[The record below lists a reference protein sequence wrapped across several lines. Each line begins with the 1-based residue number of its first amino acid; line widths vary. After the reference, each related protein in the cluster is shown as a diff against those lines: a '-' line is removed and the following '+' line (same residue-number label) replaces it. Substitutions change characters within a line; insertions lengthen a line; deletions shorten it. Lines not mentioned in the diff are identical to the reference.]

1 MRPPSLLS
9 LTLDAALLRIA
20 NIADLSHLPD
30 HLLIDLFRRTLSA
43 GKLTEK
49 VLKLFLAT
57 DCEDII
63 LAVRLLNIKQPLVPV
78 LPTNSEVDIV
88 IAALQPNLTTFFE
101 AWRPFFS
108 RFHIIVVKD
117 PDMAEDLQIPAGFDL
132 KVYTKSDIN
141 GLLGASSSINLSGH
155 SCRYFGYL
163 VSRKKYVIS
172 IDDNCLPAKDT
183 AGSTVDVVAQ
193 HMANLKTPATPFFF
207 NTLYDP
213 YRKGADFV
221 RGYPFSLREG
231 VECMLSCGLWLHNAD
246 YDPMTHVVKRNQR
259 NTTYVDAVMT
269 VPLGAMLPVSG
280 INVAFNRDV
289 LGPAMFP
296 GLRLRNEGKHRWD
309 TLEDIWN
316 GLCAKV
322 VCDSLGYG
330 VKTGLPYVMRSDA
343 EAGKALESLK
353 EWEGVKVMDDV
364 LPFFQSLKLSR
375 TAVTVDDCVK
385 ELAGVVREKLGPKN
399 AIFTKAADAM
409 VEWNNLWKVHGAQ
422 NA

>member
-1 MRPPSLLS
+1 MRPAPTLLA

-20 NIADLSHLPD
+20 TLRDLSRLPD
-30 HLLIDLFRRTLSA
+30 HILVDLFRRTLSA
-43 GKLTEK
+43 GKLTER

-57 DCEDII
+57 DCEEII
-63 LAVRLLNIKQPLVPV
+63 LLVQLLNIKQPLIPV
-78 LPTNSEVDIV
+78 LPTT
-88 IAALQPNLTTFFE
+88 LQPNLTSFFQ
-101 AWRPFFS
+101 AWQPFFS
-108 RFHIIVVKD
+108 RFDIIVVKD
-117 PDMAEDLQIPAGFDL
+117 PELAADLQIPSGFNV
-132 KVYTKSDIN
+132 KVYTKSDID
-141 GLLGASSSINLSGH
+141 GLLGATSINFSGH

-172 IDDNCLPAKDT
+172 IDDNCLPAKDP
-183 AGSTVDVVAQ
+183 AGMTVDAVTQ
-193 HMANLKTPATPFFF
+193 HMINLKTPATPFFF

-259 NTTYVDAVMT
+259 NTNYVDAVMT
-269 VPLGAMLPVSG
+269 VPLGAMFPVSG
-280 INVAFNRDV
+280 INVAFNREV
-289 LGPAMFP
+289 MGPVMFP
-296 GLRLRNEGKHRWD
+296 GLRIRKEGKHRWD

-364 LPFFQSLKLSR
+364 LPFFESLKLSR

-385 ELAGVVREKLGPKN
+385 ELAGIVRQKLAPKN
-399 AIFTKAADAM
+399 AIFSKAADAM
-409 VEWNNLWKVHGAQ
+409 EEWTKLWKSHGAQ

>member
-9 LTLDAALLRIA
+9 LTLDSALLHIA
-20 NIADLSHLPD
+20 HIADLSHLPD
-30 HLLIDLFRRTLSA
+30 HLVIDLFRRTLSA

-57 DCEDII
+57 GCEEII
-63 LAVRLLNIKQPLVPV
+63 LAVQLLNIKQPIVPV
-78 LPTNSEVDIV
+78 LPTRCSESEVDIV

-117 PDMAEDLQIPAGFDL
+117 PDMAENLQIPTGFDL

-141 GLLGASSSINLSGH
+141 GVLGASSINFSGH

-172 IDDNCLPAKDT
+172 IDDNCLPVKDT

-213 YRKGADFV
+213 YRKGVDFV

-231 VECMLSCGLWLHNAD
+231 VECMLSCGLWMHNAD

-296 GLRLRNEGKHRWD
+296 GLRLQNEGKHRWD

-353 EWEGVKVMDDV
+353 DWEGVKVMDDV

-385 ELAGVVREKLGPKN
+385 GAS
-399 AIFTKAADAM
+399 
-409 VEWNNLWKVHGAQ
+409 WNCT
-422 NA
+422 

>member
-1 MRPPSLLS
+1 M
-9 LTLDAALLRIA
+9 
-20 NIADLSHLPD
+20 
-30 HLLIDLFRRTLSA
+30 
-43 GKLTEK
+43 
-49 VLKLFLAT
+49 
-57 DCEDII
+57 
-63 LAVRLLNIKQPLVPV
+63 PLEIQD
-78 LPTNSEVDIV
+78 SEVDIV

-231 VECMLSCGLWLHNAD
+231 VECVLSCGLWLHNAD

>member
-1 MRPPSLLS
+1 M
-9 LTLDAALLRIA
+9 TVEVHD
-20 NIADLSHLPD
+20 
-30 HLLIDLFRRTLSA
+30 
-43 GKLTEK
+43 
-49 VLKLFLAT
+49 
-57 DCEDII
+57 
-63 LAVRLLNIKQPLVPV
+63 
-78 LPTNSEVDIV
+78 SEVDIV
-88 IAALQPNLTTFFE
+88 IAALQPNLTPFFE
-101 AWRPFFS
+101 AWQPFFS

-117 PDMAEDLQIPAGFDL
+117 PELAAELQIPSGFDV
-132 KVYTKSDIN
+132 KVYTKSDIE
-141 GLLGASSSINLSGH
+141 GLLGATSINFSGH
-155 SCRYFGYL
+155 SSRYFGYL

-183 AGSTVDVVAQ
+183 AGMTVDAVTQ
-193 HMANLKTPATPFFF
+193 HMINLKTPATPFFF

-231 VECMLSCGLWLHNAD
+231 VETMLSCGLWLHNAD

-259 NTTYVDAVMT
+259 NTNYVDAVMT

-280 INVAFNRDV
+280 INVAFNREV
-289 LGPAMFP
+289 LGPVMFP
-296 GLRLRNEGKHRWD
+296 GLRIRKEGKHRWD

-353 EWEGVKVMDDV
+353 DWEGVKLMDDV
-364 LPFFQSLKLSR
+364 LPFFQSVKLSR
-375 TAVTVDDCVK
+375 NGVTVVGCVK
-385 ELAGVVREKLGPKN
+385 ELATIVRKDLAPKN
-399 AIFTKAADAM
+399 PIFAKAADAM
-409 VEWNNLWKVHGAQ
+409 EEWTKLWKSHGAQ
-422 NA
+422 SA

>member
-1 MRPPSLLS
+1 MRPAPTLLA

-20 NIADLSHLPD
+20 TLPDLSRLPD
-30 HLLIDLFRRTLSA
+30 HILVDLFRRTLSA
-43 GKLTEK
+43 GKLTER

-57 DCEDII
+57 DCEEII
-63 LAVRLLNIKQPLVPV
+63 LLVQLLNIKQPLLPV
-78 LPTNSEVDIV
+78 LPTT
-88 IAALQPNLTTFFE
+88 LQPNLTSFFQ
-101 AWRPFFS
+101 AWQPFFS
-108 RFHIIVVKD
+108 RFDIIVVKD
-117 PDMAEDLQIPAGFDL
+117 PELTADLQIPSGFNV
-132 KVYTKSDIN
+132 KVYTKSDID
-141 GLLGASSSINLSGH
+141 GLLGATSINFSGH

-172 IDDNCLPAKDT
+172 IDDNCLPAKDP
-183 AGSTVDVVAQ
+183 AGMTVDAVTQ
-193 HMANLKTPATPFFF
+193 HMINLKTPATPFFF

-259 NTTYVDAVMT
+259 NTNYVDAVMT
-269 VPLGAMLPVSG
+269 VPLGAMFPVSG
-280 INVAFNRDV
+280 INVAFNREV
-289 LGPAMFP
+289 LGPVMFP
-296 GLRLRNEGKHRWD
+296 GLRIRKEGKHRWD

-364 LPFFQSLKLSR
+364 LPFFESLKLSR
-375 TAVTVDDCVK
+375 TAVTVDDCIK
-385 ELAGVVREKLGPKN
+385 ELAGVVRQKLAPKN
-399 AIFTKAADAM
+399 AIFAKAADAM
-409 VEWNNLWKVHGAQ
+409 EEWTKLWKSHGAQ

>member
-1 MRPPSLLS
+1 M
-9 LTLDAALLRIA
+9 
-20 NIADLSHLPD
+20 
-30 HLLIDLFRRTLSA
+30 LFR
-43 GKLTEK
+43 
-49 VLKLFLAT
+49 
-57 DCEDII
+57 
-63 LAVRLLNIKQPLVPV
+63 
-78 LPTNSEVDIV
+78 
-88 IAALQPNLTTFFE
+88 
-101 AWRPFFS
+101 
-108 RFHIIVVKD
+108 
-117 PDMAEDLQIPAGFDL
+117 
-132 KVYTKSDIN
+132 
-141 GLLGASSSINLSGH
+141 SGH

-183 AGSTVDVVAQ
+183 AGMTVDAVTQ
-193 HMANLKTPATPFFF
+193 HMINLKTPATPFFF

-259 NTTYVDAVMT
+259 NTNYVDAVMT

-280 INVAFNRDV
+280 INVAFNREV
-289 LGPAMFP
+289 LGAVMFP
-296 GLRLRNEGKHRWD
+296 GLRIRKEGKHRWD

-343 EAGKALESLK
+343 EAGMALESLK
-353 EWEGVKVMDDV
+353 DWEGVKLMDDV
-364 LPFFQSLKLSR
+364 LPFFQSVKLTR
-375 TAVTVDDCVK
+375 NAVTVDGCVK
-385 ELAGVVREKLGPKN
+385 ELAGIVREKLAPKN
-399 AIFTKAADAM
+399 PIFAKAADAM
-409 VEWNNLWKVHGAQ
+409 EEWTKLWKSQGAQ
-422 NA
+422 SA